1 MREPDEPL
9 RLVGEQV
16 VVRTIETADLP
27 ALEAVMDSPGVKFW
41 WWDFDIAEL
50 TTESRDPDTHAFV
63 IERAGEVVG
72 YIQFSEEASL
82 QYRFAGIDISL
93 HDDAQGRG
101 LGRDAVRTLAR
112 YLIEERGHHR
122 LTIDPA
128 LANTRAIHC
137 YERVGFRRVGV
148 LREYEK
154 GADGTWH
161 DGLLMEMLAGELR

>member
-1 MREPDEPL
+1 MREPTEPL

-16 VVRTIETADLP
+16 VVRTIETADLR

-41 WWDFDIAEL
+41 WWDFDIGEL
-50 TTESRDPDTHAFV
+50 TAESRDPDTYPLV
-63 IERAGEVVG
+63 IEHAGDVVG
-72 YIQFSEEASL
+72 YIQFSEEVSL

-112 YLIEERGHHR
+112 YLIDERGHHR

-128 LANTRAIHC
+128 LANARAIRC
-137 YERVGFRRVGV
+137 YESVGFRTVGV
-148 LREYEK
+148 MRQYER

-161 DGLLMEMLAGELR
+161 DGLLMELLEADLK